1 MPVLIIR
8 LISFPRHD
16 LSSNPAFT
24 LTYFYIWT
32 QTTLYISI
40 MTSIIPC
47 LKPFVAGLNT
57 GYGAFDTEHV
67 STNVYGRYGSD
78 GYAPRN
84 IHTKHSSRLR
94 SKPASFLA
102 TKKNFPVGDGIG
114 KKQATLNSEAGSPT
128 LGHYGRPS
136 TIAPAPKEM
145 GTDLNPR
152 RAGPDKERGEGK
164 TMTQTWPPAQDG
176 NSIESNDS
184 QRMIIRKDITWRVDY
199 SSRDN

>member
-1 MPVLIIR
+1 
-8 LISFPRHD
+8 
-16 LSSNPAFT
+16 
-24 LTYFYIWT
+24 
-32 QTTLYISI
+32 